1 MSNEPT
7 VVRFSVKQR
16 IEHFS
21 VMVLFTLL
29 VLTGFPQKWPTS
41 DWSAWIAGFFGG
53 VEQARVIHR
62 WCGVLFAVVTVI
74 HLASAV
80 FLVVSK
86 KALPTL
92 IPNRQDFRDA
102 IQTLRYYMGLEETQA
117 SFDRFD
123 YRQKFEYWG
132 MVMGGALMVVT
143 GFMLLFPI
151 VATQF
156 LPGEFIPVA
165 KTAHSNEGL
174 LAFLVVIT
182 WHIFNAHFSPEAFP
196 FDKSIFTGRVTVH
209 KVKHEHPLE
218 WERIQTRAAG
228 RKGGS
233 TGGDTPKSREP
244 EVAGAER

>member
-1 MSNEPT
+1 MIKEAT

-16 IEHFS
+16 IEHFA

-29 VLTGFPQKWPTS
+29 VLTGFPQKWPTA
-41 DWSAWIAGFFGG
+41 DWSAWVAGIFGG
-53 VEQARVIHR
+53 IEQARVIHR
-62 WCGVLFAVVTVI
+62 WCGILFAIVTGI

-92 IPNRQDFRDA
+92 IPHRQDFRDA
-102 IQTLRYYMGLEETQA
+102 VKTLRYYMGLEDSHA
-117 SFDRFD
+117 KFDRFD

-132 MVMGGALMVVT
+132 MVMGGALMIVT

-151 VATQF
+151 FTTRY

-182 WHIFNAHFSPEAFP
+182 WHVFNAHFSPEAFP
-196 FDKSIFTGRVTVH
+196 FDKSIFTGRVTVE
-209 KVKHEHPLE
+209 KMLHEHPLE
-218 WERIQTRAAG
+218 WERMQAKQGAAK
-228 RKGGS
+228 RKGPAAPG
-233 TGGDTPKSREP
+233 PESRKP
-244 EVAGAER
+244 EVASAER